1 MEVLGQLLA
10 NYGVPGVIMLGM
22 AGCIFVLFRRMDE
35 HEQHCERY
43 RAEMRDEMKE
53 TRHDIGDL
61 RGDIKALTVE
71 IRNGNGTGCAA
82 SKRRKTSRPVAR
94 TRKAGAKRGGGTKKT
109 SRRR

>member
-1 MEVLGQLLA
+1 METLGQLLA

-35 HEQHCERY
+35 HERHCEKY

-71 IRNGNGTGCAA
+71 VKRGNGGSGC
-82 SKRRKTSRPVAR
+82 KRVDTARKKRTNRSRKSSA
-94 TRKAGAKRGGGTKKT
+94 T
-109 SRRR
+109 SRRKK